1 MTEESLLTLPVLVL
15 KDFALFPHCIM
26 WFHLELMSEAQRQM
40 LENASASNTP
50 IFIIKS
56 RSGVIDAPTQT
67 DLHRIGT
74 IAKAGAKRTLS
85 HATRIEVSGSSRGEL
100 LSLESVQNGSVGQV
114 RLFAHVPAKDET
126 SGNALSAAMAPWNE
140 YETLCYDAGIH
151 SGGIQM
157 SPSDVDIQDFAV
169 LCDVLANGAQFR
181 IENEHDVKFL
191 DLQPL
196 LNELDPLAR
205 FKLFG
210 EFFQAEL
217 DRLKSD
223 PELSRKIEIERERRK
238 REEEKRIQERAEK
251 IGRLAAMAAQPNP
264 PVALT
269 SLPAETV
276 DLPLL
281 PLRDTVMFPF
291 MQTSFIVGRKRS
303 IEAVEVASED
313 NLIFLV
319 AQRGEEIEEPGR
331 SDLFGTGTVARI
343 IQKSRL
349 PDGNIRLQVLGL
361 RKAKILKLTGDEGHL
376 RASLQAETD
385 AEYPVELQEALAL
398 AAELLEFS
406 GKSTEDRQQLLESW
420 NGNDPH
426 GWIAHALP
434 FLEEKAG

>member
-85 HATRIEVSGSSRGEL
+85 HAIRIEVSGSSRGEL

-151 SGGIQM
+151 SGGVQM
-157 SPSDVDIQDFAV
+157 SPGDVDIQDFAV

-181 IENEHDVKFL
+181 IENERDVKFL

-217 DRLKSD
+217 ARLKSD

-238 REEEKRIQERAEK
+238 REEEQNAQERAGK
-251 IGRLAAMAAQPNP
+251 IDRLAAVAAQPNP
-264 PVALT
+264 KAAPA
-269 SLPAETV
+269 SLPVEIL

-281 PLRDTVMFPF
+281 PLRDTVIFPF
-291 MQTSFIVGRKRS
+291 MQFSFIVGRERS
-303 IEAVEVASED
+303 IQAVEVSTE

-319 AQRGEEIEEPGR
+319 AQRGEEIEEPGL

-343 IQKSRL
+343 IQNYRL
-349 PDGNIRLQVLGL
+349 PDGNIKIQVQGL
-361 RKAKILKLTGDEGHL
+361 RKAKILRLTGAEGYL
-376 RASLQAETD
+376 RASLQAE
-385 AEYPVELQEALAL
+385 AAGEYPIELQEALAL
-398 AAELLEFS
+398 AAELLKFS
-406 GKSTEDRQQLLESW
+406 AKRIEGKQQLLESW
-420 NGNDPH
+420 DGNDPH